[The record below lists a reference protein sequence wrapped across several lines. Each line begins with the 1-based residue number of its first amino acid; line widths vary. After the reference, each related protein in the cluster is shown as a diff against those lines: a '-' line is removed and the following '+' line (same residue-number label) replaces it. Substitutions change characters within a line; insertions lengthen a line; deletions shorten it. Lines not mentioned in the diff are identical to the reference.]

1 MLEELAAA
9 TAGGVPCAAAT
20 IVRASGSVP
29 RPVGTTMLISGT
41 GIISGSL
48 SGGCVEAAVVALA
61 EDVLADG
68 RPRLESFGYSDTDA
82 FAVGLSCGGTLEV
95 FIAPVFPG
103 TVPAVPDAGTP
114 CALIRRIDDGGGA
127 VPLLIKDPAEATP
140 AGLLSAHGPALASM
154 LGTDPARAAA
164 RLAPLLAAGRTG
176 VVELGGRQPGGPEC
190 DRGSAVLFLESRLAP
205 PRLVLIGA
213 NDFSAA
219 LARQGRLLGYRVT
232 VCDARPLFTT
242 PDRFPDAHEVHVQWP
257 DSYLRGEAAAG
268 RLDART
274 VVCVLSHDAR
284 FDVPALAEALRRDVA
299 FVGAMGSRRTHDA
312 RLAAL
317 RAAGLTAAELA
328 KLHSPIGLDIGAATP
343 EETAVSVFAE
353 IVAARSGAAAS
364 GQPLRAVS
372 GPIHPI
378 NRLHAS

>member
-9 TAGGVPCAAAT
+9 TACDIPCAAAT

-29 RPVGTTMLISGT
+29 RPAGTTMLVSST
-41 GIISGSL
+41 GVISGSL
-48 SGGCVEAAVVALA
+48 SGGCVEAAVVTAA
-61 EDVLADG
+61 EEVLADG

-82 FAVGLSCGGTLEV
+82 FAVGLSCGGTLDV
-95 FIAPVFPG
+95 FISPVFPG
-103 TVPAVPDAGTP
+103 TVPFVPPSGAP
-114 CALIRRIDDGGGA
+114 CALLRRIDNGA
-127 VPLLIKDPAEATP
+127 ASVPLLIQDPAAATP
-140 AGLLSAHGPALASM
+140 AGLLSVHGPALAAM
-154 LGTDPARAAA
+154 LGVDPARAAA

-176 VVELGGRQPGGPEC
+176 VVELGEPGGPEC
-190 DRGSAVLFLESRLAP
+190 DGGSAVLFLESRLAP
-205 PRLVLIGA
+205 PRLVLIGS

-219 LARQGRLLGYRVT
+219 LARQGRMLGYHVT
-232 VCDARPLFTT
+232 ICDARPAFTS
-242 PDRFPDAHEVHVQWP
+242 PSRFPDAHEVHVQWP

-274 VVCVLSHDAR
+274 VVCVLSHDAK
-284 FDVPALAEALRRDVA
+284 FDVPVLAEALRRELA

-317 RAAGLTAAELA
+317 HTAGLTGPELA

-364 GQPLRAVS
+364 GQPLRDVS
-372 GPIHPI
+372 GPIHPT
-378 NRLHAS
+378 NRLRAS

>member
-9 TAGGVPCAAAT
+9 TAGGIPCAAAT

-29 RPVGTTMLISGT
+29 RPVGTTMLVSGT
-41 GIISGSL
+41 GVISGSL
-48 SGGCVEAAVVALA
+48 SGGCVEAAVAAAA
-61 EDVLADG
+61 EEVLADG
-68 RPRLESFGYSDTDA
+68 RPRFESFSYSDTDA
-82 FAVGLSCGGTLEV
+82 FAVGLSCGGTMDV
-95 FIAPVFPG
+95 FISPVFPG
-103 TVPAVPDAGTP
+103 TVPSVPPPGEP
-114 CALIRRIDDGGGA
+114 CALLRRIDDGA
-127 VPLLIKDPAEATP
+127 ASVPLLIQDPAAATP
-140 AGLLSAHGPALASM
+140 AGLLSAHGPVLAAL
-154 LGTDPARAAA
+154 LGVDPARAAA

-176 VVELGGRQPGGPEC
+176 VVELRESGGPEC
-190 DRGSAVLFLESRLAP
+190 GSAVLFLESRLAP
-205 PRLVLIGA
+205 ARLVLIGA

-219 LARQGRLLGYRVT
+219 LARQGRMLGYHVT
-232 VCDARPLFTT
+232 ICDARAAFTN
-242 PDRFPDAHEVHVQWP
+242 PSRFPDAHEVHVQWP

-274 VVCVLSHDAR
+274 VVCVLSHDAK
-284 FDVPALAEALRRDVA
+284 FDVPVLAEALRRELA

-317 RAAGLTAAELA
+317 HTAGLTGPEVA

-364 GQPLRAVS
+364 GQPLRDVS
-372 GPIHPI
+372 GPIHPT
-378 NRLHAS
+378 NRLRAS